1 MPNVE
6 LMPSEAIME
15 ESCESEMVP
24 TDMRAE
30 QPEMCKMTKSELL
43 REYEVKFNFLSS
55 GCTIKIGCKTI
66 AFTTV
71 KEAMTAF
78 NEYVNDPDSAREKWF
93 KKFDEE

>member
-1 MPNVE
+1 MPELE
-6 LMPSEAIME
+6 LMPREEIME
-15 ESCESEMVP
+15 ESCEQEMVP
-24 TDMRAE
+24 TDMRTE
-30 QPEMCKMTKSELL
+30 QPGMRKMTKSELL

-55 GCTIKIGCKTI
+55 GCIIKIGCRTI

-78 NEYVNDPDSAREKWF
+78 NDYVNNPDIAREKWF

>member
-1 MPNVE
+1 MPELE
-6 LMPSEAIME
+6 LMPREEIME
-15 ESCESEMVP
+15 ESCEQEMVP

-30 QPEMCKMTKSELL
+30 QPEMIKMTKSELL
-43 REYEVKFNFLSS
+43 REYEVKFNFLNS

-78 NEYVNDPDSAREKWF
+78 NEYVNDPEIARTKWF
-93 KKFDEE
+93 KKFNEE